1 MKFLFLYEQIFPKI
15 TLLEHICF
23 KKIAPCMFNPPHIEN
38 FFALGLANFMKLLQ
52 KYKKNYFQNP
62 QIPCK
67 CSGFKLNL
75 RTPKNF

>member
-15 TLLEHICF
+15 TLLENICF

-38 FFALGLANFMKLLQ
+38 FFALGLAQFYEVTSKIQ
-52 KYKKNYFQNP
+52 KNYFLNS

-67 CSGFKLNL
+67 CRGFKLNL
-75 RTPKNF
+75 RTLKNF